1 MKDRLT
7 YIFIVLCMLLFFI
20 FTINK
25 MKEYYDSRA
34 SMVTVDTFIPEVFS
48 YNKSER
54 ILTFNIQNLSKDEV
68 TIRIKIKPYIS
79 EEVYDIKPD
88 TTLGDIKTELLN
100 AVLPQTIKCTISY
113 ITESNGKV
121 IKEEE
126 RTATIKEF

>member
-68 TIRIKIKPYIS
+68 TMRIKIKPYIS
-79 EEVYDIKPD
+79 EEVYDIKSD

-100 AVLPQTIKCTISY
+100 AVLPQTIKYTISY
-113 ITESNGKV
+113 ITESDGKV

>member
-7 YIFIVLCMLLFFI
+7 YIFIVPCMLLFFI

-25 MKEYYDSRA
+25 MKDYYDSKA

-68 TIRIKIKPYIS
+68 TMRIKIKTYIS

-100 AVLPQTIKCTISY
+100 AVLPQTIKYTISY
-113 ITESNGKV
+113 ITESDGKV

>member
-68 TIRIKIKPYIS
+68 TMRIKIKPYIS
-79 EEVYDIKPD
+79 EEVYDIKSD

-100 AVLPQTIKCTISY
+100 AVLPQTIKYTISY
-113 ITESNGKV
+113 ITESDGKV

-126 RTATIKEF
+126 RTAIIKEF

>member
-25 MKEYYDSRA
+25 MKDYYDSRV
-34 SMVTVDTFIPEVFS
+34 SMVTVYTFIPEVFS

-54 ILTFNIQNLSKDEV
+54 ILTFNIQNLSKDKV
-68 TIRIKIKPYIS
+68 TMRIKINPYIS

-100 AVLPQTIKCTISY
+100 AVLPQTIKYTISY
-113 ITESNGKV
+113 ITESNGNV

>member
-1 MKDRLT
+1 
-7 YIFIVLCMLLFFI
+7 MLLFFI

-34 SMVTVDTFIPEVFS
+34 SMITVDTFIPEVFS

-68 TIRIKIKPYIS
+68 IMRIKIKPYIS

-100 AVLPQTIKCTISY
+100 AVLPQTIKYTISY
-113 ITESNGKV
+113 ITESDGKV

>member
-1 MKDRLT
+1 
-7 YIFIVLCMLLFFI
+7 MLLFFI

-25 MKEYYDSRA
+25 MKDYYDSKA

-54 ILTFNIQNLSKDEV
+54 ILTFNIQNLSTDEV
-68 TIRIKIKPYIS
+68 TMRIKIKPYIS

-100 AVLPQTIKCTISY
+100 AVLPQTIKYTITY
-113 ITESNGKV
+113 ITESNGNV

-126 RTATIKEF
+126 RIATIKEF

>member
-7 YIFIVLCMLLFFI
+7 YIFIVPCMLLFFI

-68 TIRIKIKPYIS
+68 TMRIKIKLYIS

-100 AVLPQTIKCTISY
+100 SVLPQTIKYTISY
-113 ITESNGKV
+113 ITESNGNV

>member
-25 MKEYYDSRA
+25 MKDYYDSKA
-34 SMVTVDTFIPEVFS
+34 SMVTVDTFIPEVFY

-68 TIRIKIKPYIS
+68 TMRIKIKPYIS
-79 EEVYDIKPD
+79 EEVYDFKPD

-100 AVLPQTIKCTISY
+100 TVLPQTIKYTISY
-113 ITESNGKV
+113 ITESDGKV

>member
-7 YIFIVLCMLLFFI
+7 NIFIVLCMLLFFI

-68 TIRIKIKPYIS
+68 TMRIKIKPYIS
-79 EEVYDIKPD
+79 EEVYDIKSD

-100 AVLPQTIKCTISY
+100 AVLPQTIKYTISY
-113 ITESNGKV
+113 ITESDGKV

-126 RTATIKEF
+126 RTAIIKEF

>member
-1 MKDRLT
+1 
-7 YIFIVLCMLLFFI
+7 MLLFFI
-20 FTINK
+20 FTINE
-25 MKEYYDSRA
+25 MKEYYDCRA

-68 TIRIKIKPYIS
+68 IMRIKIKPYIS

-100 AVLPQTIKCTISY
+100 AVLPQTIKYTISY
-113 ITESNGKV
+113 ITELDGKV